1 MEKGNGTHEEASS
14 LGWGASFLVQTAEDA
29 SGITVTPPSPSPRSS
44 VVFSSKGDTSPLQ
57 KLQNQV
63 FRALKGLS
71 PPSEDKSRTYNPE
84 VLTSQKRQWASFQ
97 LDALIR
103 LKKEQEDKEEK
114 RRYKAQTHLY
124 TVIKVARG
132 SDLLEQMGKDMY
144 FDLVDHEKVHSFRI
158 QKQMLFNHF
167 KIEDGDI
174 ICFQNFIRTSVFYNP
189 KEGIGA
195 LCYSIGDLKHVEA

>member
-14 LGWGASFLVQTAEDA
+14 PGWGASFLVQTAEDA

-97 LDALIR
+97 LDALVCKYAISFFF
-103 LKKEQEDKEEK
+103 LF
-114 RRYKAQTHLY
+114 HFLY
-124 TVIKVARG
+124 
-132 SDLLEQMGKDMY
+132 SYLSFLNLEFLMIVY
-144 FDLVDHEKVHSFRI
+144 
-158 QKQMLFNHF
+158 HF
-167 KIEDGDI
+167 QI
-174 ICFQNFIRTSVFYNP
+174 F
-189 KEGIGA
+189 
-195 LCYSIGDLKHVEA
+195 

>member
-14 LGWGASFLVQTAEDA
+14 PGWGASFLVQTAEDA
-29 SGITVTPPSPSPRSS
+29 SGITVTPLSPSPRSS

-97 LDALIR
+97 LDAL
-103 LKKEQEDKEEK
+103 
-114 RRYKAQTHLY
+114 
-124 TVIKVARG
+124 VARG
-132 SDLLEQMGKDMY
+132 SDLLEQMGKDIY
-144 FDLVDHEKVHSFRI
+144 FDLVDHEKLHSFRI

-167 KIEDGDI
+167 KRFWIWAKRQNHTYSPNRPLTPKTKHNILRMGTS
-174 ICFQNFIRTSVFYNP
+174 FASKNFIRTSASYNP

-195 LCYSIGDLKHVEA
+195 VCYSIGDLKHVEA